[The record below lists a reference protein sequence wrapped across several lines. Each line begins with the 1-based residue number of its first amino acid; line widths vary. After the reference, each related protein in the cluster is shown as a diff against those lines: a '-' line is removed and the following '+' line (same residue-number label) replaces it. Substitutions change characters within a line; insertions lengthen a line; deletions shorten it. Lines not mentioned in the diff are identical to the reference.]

1 MGGLGWVKTT
11 GWDTNRPPRQLRRV
25 EALNSGS
32 AERASMKQLIIHGD
46 PGIRK
51 GAVIEYDDEEW
62 VCFGINRNG
71 DWHGPDRVQLWCTIG
86 KADEEETFQTQ
97 EYIPMHLD
105 TENVD
110 AEAVTVLRERAEA

>member
-1 MGGLGWVKTT
+1 
-11 GWDTNRPPRQLRRV
+11 
-25 EALNSGS
+25 
-32 AERASMKQLIIHGD
+32 MKKLIIRGD
-46 PGIRK
+46 PGLRK
-51 GAVIEYDDEEW
+51 GGRIEHDGEEYEVFAVA
-62 VCFGINRNG
+62 RQG

-97 EYIPMHLD
+97 DYIPMHLD